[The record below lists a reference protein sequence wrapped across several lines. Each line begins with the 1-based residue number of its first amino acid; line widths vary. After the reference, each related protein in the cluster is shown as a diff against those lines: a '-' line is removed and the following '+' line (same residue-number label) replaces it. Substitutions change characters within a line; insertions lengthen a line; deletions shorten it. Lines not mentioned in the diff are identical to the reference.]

1 MANKDHRLDDEIQFH
16 IEQQTAKNVRAG
28 MSPDEARRA
37 ALVKFGGVEQMR
49 EATRDEFR
57 GAIVRDFLRDMRIG
71 LRTLSRVPSFAVATI
86 LTFGLGLGA
95 ATAMFSVVHGVLLK
109 PLPYP
114 QSDRIVRLYQVGKT
128 GGRGSVSGPNF
139 DDWRT
144 GVHGLT
150 HMTLM
155 ADWGRVPVLG
165 FGDPML
171 VQAAVVSRE
180 FFNAMGVQ
188 PQQGRVFSASESTED
203 PARVVI
209 VSAGLW
215 ERAFGAAPLAG
226 QHVTVL
232 GQPVTIIGVMPKTFD
247 YPTDTA
253 VWLPLDDSP
262 VHLATTS
269 RTAHN
274 YRPIARLADG
284 VSLSTAQAE
293 IGALSRNLKARYGDD
308 TWMYDAAA
316 VPLLEVMTGKSRD
329 ALFLLFAASVLLL
342 IVAATNVSNM
352 LVARGATRRR
362 EFAVQLAIGA
372 TSGRITRQLLAETF
386 ALCSCGALLG
396 LAIAASAVRLVAAV
410 GPAGAPRLNSVSVD
424 WTSAL
429 FAAVASIAAS
439 SFLAIVT
446 AYSGR
451 SARIAEALSEDGR
464 SGSAGRRQI
473 KMREGMIVLE
483 VALTLVL
490 LAGAGLLA
498 RSLESLLAV
507 NPGFRTDDALIVDLT
522 MKEERTPDDV
532 ARRVTRQN
540 EMVSKLA
547 ALPGVERAGVISAF
561 PIGSLFYPDGQF
573 AEMTRVDEF
582 TSYQQ
587 MVALGATLKP
597 RLGYAGYRLANGD
610 YFKVMG
616 IPLLS
621 GRLIDDSDGPGSPEV
636 AVISKSL
643 ADAKW
648 PGQDPIG
655 RYVQFGNMD
664 GDLNGI
670 RVVGVVGDVHED
682 SLEAPP
688 SPTLYASYRQRPR
701 AAQSFSLVVRG
712 PVPKTITDAA
722 RRAIHDVDPEVP
734 IEMRTVAS
742 ALDGATGS
750 RRFTFEL
757 IGAFAACAL
766 VLAALG
772 VYGLVSFMVVQRT
785 REMGIRMALGAEP
798 ASLVRLVVT
807 RGVTLA
813 AGGAAIGLVL
823 ALALT
828 GTVKSLLY
836 GVKAADPAVHTGV
849 VIVVVL
855 VASLASYVPARQILR
870 QTPGRTLRDI

>member
-1 MANKDHRLDDEIQFH
+1 MASHDHRLDDEIQFH
-16 IEQQTAKNVRAG
+16 IEQQTAKNIRAG
-28 MSPDEARRA
+28 MRPDDARRA
-37 ALVKFGGVEQMR
+37 ALVQFGGVEQTR
-49 EATRDEFR
+49 EAARDEFR
-57 GAIVRDFLRDMRIG
+57 GAMVRDFLRDMRIG
-71 LRTLSRVPSFAVATI
+71 LRTLARVPAFAAATI

-95 ATAMFSVVHGVLLK
+95 ATAMFSVVHGVLLT

-114 QSDRIVRLYQVGKT
+114 QSDRIVRLYQIGKT
-128 GGRGSVSGPNF
+128 GGRGNTSGPNF
-139 DDWRT
+139 TDWRAGT
-144 GVHGLT
+144 HAFS

-155 ADWGRVPVLG
+155 SNWGRVPVLG
-165 FGDPML
+165 FGEPML
-171 VQAAVVSRE
+171 LPAAAVSPE
-180 FFNAMGVQ
+180 FFSTMGVR
-188 PQQGRVFSASESTED
+188 PQQGRGFTAAEAAED
-203 PARVVI
+203 PARVAV

-215 ERAFGAAPLAG
+215 ERAFAGAPLAG
-226 QHVTVL
+226 QHVTIL

-253 VWLPLDDSP
+253 VWLPLDDS
-262 VHLATTS
+262 HLAATS

-274 YRPIARLADG
+274 YQPIARLADG
-284 VSLSTAQAE
+284 VSLPAAQAE
-293 IGALSRNLKARYGDD
+293 LSALSRSLKARYGDE

-316 VPLLEVMTGKSRD
+316 VPLLEVMTGTSRD
-329 ALFLLFAASVLLL
+329 ALFLLLAASVLLL
-342 IVAATNVSNM
+342 VVAATNVSNM

-372 TSGRITRQLLAETF
+372 TSGRIVRQLLAETF
-386 ALCSCGALLG
+386 ALCACGALFG
-396 LAIAASAVRLVAAV
+396 LVIAAAAVRLVAAA
-410 GPAGAPRLNSVSVD
+410 GPAGAPRLDAVSVD

-429 FAAVASIAAS
+429 FAVVASIAAS

-473 KMREGMIVLE
+473 RMREGMIVLE

-498 RSLESLLAV
+498 RSLGTLLAV
-507 NPGFRTDDALIVDLT
+507 NPGFRTDDALIVDVT
-522 MKEERTPDDV
+522 MQEERTPEDV
-532 ARRVTRQN
+532 SRRVTRQN
-540 EMVSKLA
+540 EMVAKVN
-547 ALPGVERAGVISAF
+547 ALPGVTRTALISSF
-561 PIGSLFYPDGQF
+561 PIGSGFYPDGQF
-573 AEMTRVDEF
+573 VEMTRPDEF
-582 TSYQQ
+582 TSFEQ
-587 MVALGATLKP
+587 MVALGPALKP

-610 YFKVMG
+610 YFNVMG

-621 GRLIDDSDGPGSPEV
+621 GRLIDDRDGPGSPEV
-636 AVISKSL
+636 AVISKAL

-664 GDLNGI
+664 GDVNGI
-670 RVVGVVGDVHED
+670 RIVGVVGNVREE

-688 SPTLYASYRQRPR
+688 AQTLYASYRQRPR
-701 AAQSFSLVVRG
+701 GAQSFSLVVRG
-712 PVPKTITDAA
+712 PAPKTIVDVV
-722 RRAIHDVDPEVP
+722 RRTIHDVDPQVP
-734 IEMRTVAS
+734 IEIRTVTA
-742 ALDGATGS
+742 ALDTATGG

-766 VLAALG
+766 ALAALG
-772 VYGLVSFMVVQRT
+772 IYGLVAFMVAQRT

-798 ASLVRLVVT
+798 VSLVRLVVT
-807 RGVTLA
+807 RGVALA
-813 AGGAAIGLVL
+813 AAGAVLGLAL

-836 GVKAADPAVHTGV
+836 GVKAADPAIHTIV
-849 VIVVVL
+849 VILVVV
-855 VASLASYVPARQILR
+855 VASLASYVPARKILR